1 MSNNKKVRELR
12 REARELLKMIE
23 IYKREHKNIK
33 NIDDAIKSYF
43 VYNKRVVIEM
53 LIKYCSLYG
62 FTKEDIGQRI
72 WELILE
78 DKIVTYDN
86 DQVIYV

>member
-12 REARELLKMIE
+12 REARELFKMIE

-43 VYNKRVVIEM
+43 VYNNGAILVPNVGIVDTTPV
-53 LIKYCSLYG
+53 
-62 FTKEDIGQRI
+62 TKER
-72 WELILE
+72 
-78 DKIVTYDN
+78 
-86 DQVIYV
+86 

>member
-1 MSNNKKVRELR
+1 
-12 REARELLKMIE
+12 
-23 IYKREHKNIK
+23 
-33 NIDDAIKSYF
+33 
-43 VYNKRVVIEM
+43 M